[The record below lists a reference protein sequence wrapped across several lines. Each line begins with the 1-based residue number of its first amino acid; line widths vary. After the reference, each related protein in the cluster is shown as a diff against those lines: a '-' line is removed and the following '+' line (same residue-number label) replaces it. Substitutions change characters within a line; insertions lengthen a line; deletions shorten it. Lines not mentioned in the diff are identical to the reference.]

1 MIFDRRFTN
10 RLLVCACLA
19 LSAAGALGE
28 EYTFDSNGTRI
39 AYRIDGEGDPV
50 ILIHGYTAS
59 GALNWR
65 MPGIVK
71 LLQNDYRVIVPDV
84 RGHGKTGPAAD
95 GKYGMESLQDIIR
108 LMDHLDIE
116 KAHIVGYSMGG
127 MMTIKL
133 ALDHPSRVKSAVVG
147 GMGWV
152 EPGSMG
158 ERGELYADVSP
169 VLARVYDG
177 FMEYE
182 TTADEMKAI
191 SVPFVVIVGMND
203 PGQLRRVDRWKT
215 IQPDLPVVYIK
226 DAQHNSCVFRPDFKK
241 ALKAFLDAQ
250 H

>member
-1 MIFDRRFTN
+1 MIFDRWIGVTQVAG
-10 RLLVCACLA
+10 VCLILIAACA
-19 LSAAGALGE
+19 VGE
-28 EYTFDSNGTRI
+28 EFSFDSNGTRI
-39 AYRIDGEGDPV
+39 AYRIDGEGEPV

-65 MPGIVK
+65 MPGIVR
-71 LLQNDYRVIVPDV
+71 LLQDDYRVIVPDV

-95 GKYGMESLQDIIR
+95 GKYGMESVQDIIR
-108 LMDHLDIE
+108 LMDHLGIE

-127 MMTIKL
+127 MMAIKL
-133 ALDHPSRVKSAVVG
+133 AVDYPDRVKSAVIG

-158 ERGELYADVSP
+158 ERGERYEDVTP
-169 VLARVYDG
+169 VLAKVYDG
-177 FMEYE
+177 FKEYE
-182 TTADEMKAI
+182 TAAAEMKAI
-191 SVPFVVIVGMND
+191 SVPFVVIVGMKD

-241 ALKAFLDAQ
+241 ALKSFLDAR